1 MEALAGLQVGAA
13 YVPAI
18 RVGRQ
23 AEQLVMR
30 HAVPAGFQLP
40 KFPLHVRGQIDSAPL
55 AGDGSAHPRYL
66 PAARLD
72 TWRTH
77 EDILPRPLEK
87 GIESCSRDGRLEK
100 RRGPVYLGAADGQ
113 RRTAEDPPP
122 AEGPARRPPP
132 SRHSASPRPRL
143 LLRDPRPARSPA

>member
-87 GIESCSRDGRLEK
+87 GIESCSRHRRLK
-100 RRGPVYLGAADGQ
+100 KLRGLIYRVVAAGQ
-113 RRTAEDPPP
+113 RRQEA
-122 AEGPARRPPP
+122 AR
-132 SRHSASPRPRL
+132 
-143 LLRDPRPARSPA
+143 

>member
-87 GIESCSRDGRLEK
+87 GIESCSRDGRLK
-100 RRGPVYLGAADGQ
+100 KLRGLIYLGVADGQ
-113 RRTAEDPPP
+113 RRG
-122 AEGPARRPPP
+122 EGQHPLAHGACPRLPLARPGDAPARKT
-132 SRHSASPRPRL
+132 
-143 LLRDPRPARSPA
+143 LRTEQ